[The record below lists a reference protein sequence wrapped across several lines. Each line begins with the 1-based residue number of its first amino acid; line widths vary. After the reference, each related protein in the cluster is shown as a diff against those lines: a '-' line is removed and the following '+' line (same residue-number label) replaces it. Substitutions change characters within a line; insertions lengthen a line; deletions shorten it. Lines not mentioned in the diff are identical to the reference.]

1 MATGFNDI
9 VLSASG
15 SSKVKL
21 PKGFGASSAVGT
33 VVELRTNNRLGESS
47 IYLELFNKKGSAETV
62 TKSTVKNFL
71 KYVKRD
77 LSDGLIFHRSV
88 PGFVIQ
94 AGGFSAPLA
103 PAEDGGRV
111 EPIETFNT
119 IVNQPGNLNLRGTIA
134 MAKLAQAPDS
144 ASSQWFINLA
154 DNPYL
159 DTDNGGF
166 TVFGKVLG
174 SGMEVADDLA
184 LADTY
189 NFGGPFAQLPLWE
202 LESDGSGSMN
212 IMPEDF
218 VTIETTQKLKAKKQP
233 FVLTVESSDKSLV
246 TAKVTKKQTIKLNA
260 AGSTAGQ
267 AQISVQAISDID
279 GTAYEDTFDVVIN
292 GGNAQGRSPGGNAR
306 KRKGIDVYVDQ
317 GDLNVPFYKFFD
329 ADGDEL
335 TDFKLNVKKKYRF
348 HRLDGAA
355 THPFFLSDEGFNQ
368 PPSDALKLKGDGDFD
383 DGIVGDETIVL
394 RIKKSDRKAFKA
406 NGELSYFC
414 TSHPSMI
421 GLISI
426 KGQSRSSVDPN
437 PIATDDS
444 GSASDEISYYRIGDA
459 VETSLPLI

>member
-1 MATGFNDI
+1 MAPGFDDI

-15 SSKVKL
+15 ASTVKL
-21 PKGFGASSAVGT
+21 PKGFGASTAVGT

-47 IYLELFNKKGSAETV
+47 IYLELFNKKGSADTV

-71 KYVKRD
+71 KYIKRD
-77 LSDGLIFHRSV
+77 LYDGLIFHRSV

-94 AGGFSAPLA
+94 SGGFSAPLM
-103 PAEDGGRV
+103 PAAEGGTV

-134 MAKLAQAPDS
+134 MAKLADQPDS
-144 ASSQWFINLA
+144 ASSQWFINLV
-154 DNPYL
+154 DNPSL
-159 DTDNGGF
+159 DTQNEGF
-166 TVFGKVLG
+166 TVFGKVIG
-174 SGMEVADDLA
+174 SGMEVVDDLA
-184 LADTY
+184 LANVY
-189 NFGGPFAQLPLWE
+189 NFGGAFAQMPLWE
-202 LESDGSGSMN
+202 LQDDGSGNLN
-212 IMPEDF
+212 IQPEDF
-218 VTIETTQKLKAKKQP
+218 VTIETTQKLKTKKQP
-233 FVLTVESSDKSLV
+233 FVLTVESSDESLV
-246 TAKVTKKQTIKLNA
+246 SAKITKKQTIKLNA
-260 AGSTAGQ
+260 VGSAAGQ
-267 AQISVQAISDID
+267 AEIAVQAISAID
-279 GTAYEDTFDVVIN
+279 GTVHEDTFDVVIN
-292 GGNAQGRSPGGNAR
+292 GGNAQGRSPSGHAR
-306 KRKGIDVYVDQ
+306 KSKGIDVYVDQ

-329 ADGDEL
+329 ANGDEL

-368 PPSDALKLKGDGDFD
+368 PSSDALKLKGDGDFD

-444 GSASDEISYYRIGDA
+444 GPASDEISYYRIGDA